1 MIHLHLASLKG
12 PMNIVAMD
20 SQEESIRY
28 EIVMLLVLFI

>member
-1 MIHLHLASLKG
+1 MIHLQLASLKG

-28 EIVMLLVLFI
+28 EIMKLLVFFN